1 MPQGRCNDKVKLKKS
16 IMKRKTK
23 EYRPRVVVKGNT
35 GTRVM
40 KSKKDKAHS
49 RQALKLALKEAY

>member
-1 MPQGRCNDKVKLKKS
+1 
-16 IMKRKTK
+16 MKRKVK

-40 KSKKDKAHS
+40 KSKKDKAYS
-49 RQALKLALKEAY
+49 RQTLKLALKEAY

>member
-1 MPQGRCNDKVKLKKS
+1 
-16 IMKRKTK
+16 MKRKVK
-23 EYRPRVVVKGNT
+23 EYRPRVVVKGNI

-40 KSKKDKAHS
+40 KSKKDKAYS

>member
-1 MPQGRCNDKVKLKKS
+1 MKQKV
-16 IMKRKTK
+16 K